1 MRDAAYGGPGAM
13 APPEGLLAS
22 AKFSEVFVWV
32 KNLRKMRAFYHETLG
47 LPIAYENER
56 FVELR
61 TGGVPIALHS
71 GRKAVGRSKPHW
83 FLEVVVRDL
92 DATIRMLRAR
102 GVTCERVRE
111 EPFGGISSFVDPE
124 GNVIGLEESSR

>member
-61 TGGVPIALHS
+61 TGGGPIPLHS
-71 GRKAVGRSKPHW
+71 GRKGGGRFKPPR
-83 FLEVVVRDL
+83 FLEFVVRDL
-92 DATIRMLRAR
+92 HAPIRMVRGR
-102 GVTCERVRE
+102 GVPCGRRRGEPRGRV
-111 EPFGGISSFVDPE
+111 
-124 GNVIGLEESSR
+124 